1 MQEIKIIT
9 ELCTEDRAR
18 LDKIIEG
25 LSRHCDSCAKTMVDT
40 INALKVPVPGELL
53 TRGASESKPPTT
65 TPPEDKNAPSAEI
78 FHEPAEIAP
87 IEPVVMRPAITL
99 EQIQQKVVQLAAA
112 GNGTKKAKVRAII
125 SAYGKKVSDLK
136 DKPEVWA
143 PVWDELTDLER
154 EG

>member
-25 LSRHCDSCAKTMVDT
+25 LSRHCDSCAKTITDS
-40 INALKVPVPGELL
+40 INAP
-53 TRGASESKPPTT
+53 R
-65 TPPEDKNAPSAEI
+65 AEI
-78 FHEPAEIAP
+78 FPEPADMAP
-87 IEPVVMRPAITL
+87 VEPVVMRPAITL

>member
-9 ELCTEDRAR
+9 ELCAEDRAR

-25 LSRHCDSCAKTMVDT
+25 LSRHCDSCAKTMTDT
-40 INALKVPVPGELL
+40 LNALKVPAQGEIL

-65 TPPEDKNAPSAEI
+65 TPPEDKNTPGAEI
-78 FHEPAEIAP
+78 FPEPADMAP
-87 IEPVVMRPAITL
+87 VEPVVMRPAITL

-125 SAYGKKVSDLK
+125 SIYGKKVSDLK

-143 PVWDELTDLER
+143 PVWDALIDLER
-154 EG
+154 DG

>member
-40 INALKVPVPGELL
+40 INALKVPVPGEIL
-53 TRGASESKPPTT
+53 TRSASESKPST
-65 TPPEDKNAPSAEI
+65 TPPEDKNAPRAEI
-78 FHEPAEIAP
+78 FPK
-87 IEPVVMRPAITL
+87 PVVMRPAITL